1 VKAVHRLAQ
10 VTAAVAFLL
19 IIAGALVTSTG
30 SSLAIPDWPL
40 AYGHLIP
47 PMHGGIPFEWG
58 HRVMAGIVTLLTFF
72 LAGLIWRVEKR
83 GRVKLL
89 AAAAAGGIVVQAI
102 FGGMTVLLRLP
113 PELSIAH
120 ACLGPIV
127 FCLLVSLAQTTSVW
141 YADPATVIATPS
153 SAAFKKTGWIF
164 AGVVFLQILW
174 GAIIRHMGQAVG
186 LHILWAFVVLGVT
199 VFVLVKSYR
208 PVKIPQLSRPAL
220 LLVHLVPLQF
230 ILGFI
235 SLKILF
241 SSTFNPGFG
250 AAAALTAA
258 HVAVG
263 DLILAT
269 TVIWLLRTYKT
280 R

>member
-1 VKAVHRLAQ
+1 MRAAHRLAQ
-10 VTAAVAFLL
+10 ATAAAAFLL

-40 AYGHLIP
+40 AYGKLIP

-58 HRVMAGIVTLLTFF
+58 HRVLAGCVTLLTFF
-72 LAGLIWRVEKR
+72 LAGVLWRLETRR
-83 GRVKLL
+83 GVRLL
-89 AAAAAGGIVVQAI
+89 ALAAAGGIVLQAI

-120 ACLGPIV
+120 ACLGPVV
-127 FCLLVSLAQTTSVW
+127 FCLLVALAQTTSPW
-141 YADPATVIATPS
+141 YADPATTVKTPS
-153 SAAFKKTGWIF
+153 SAKFKKIGWIF
-164 AGVVFLQILW
+164 SVVVFLQILW

-186 LHILWAFVVLGVT
+186 LHILWAFVVLGMAI
-199 VFVLVKSYR
+199 FVLVKSYR
-208 PVKIPQLSRPAL
+208 PKIPQLSRPAL

-250 AAAALTAA
+250 SAAALTAS

-269 TVIWLLRTYKT
+269 TVVWLLRAYKT
-280 R
+280 S